1 MEEVILLLGGN
12 LGNRELA
19 LAQAMEKIEEQV
31 GEITAHSS
39 IYESEPWG
47 FEDKNQF
54 LNQAIKVNTEL
65 NPQQLLDKLLEIEQ
79 SLGRVRTGKLSA
91 RTIDLDILFYGNEK
105 INTVTL
111 TIPHPRISERLFTL
125 LPLAELMSSSALPVL
140 NNTAQQLIKQC
151 PDKSKIHLWNFKNN
165 PYKGVINF
173 SDY

>member
-54 LNQAIKVNTEL
+54 LNQAITVNTQLSPE
-65 NPQQLLDKLLEIEQ
+65 QLLSTLLEIEQ

-91 RTIDLDILFYGNEK
+91 RTIDLDILFYGNEQ
-105 INTVTL
+105 INIETL
-111 TIPHPRISERLFTL
+111 TIPHPRIIERLFTL
-125 LPLAELMSSSALPVL
+125 LPLAEITGNRPLPVL
-140 NNTAQQLIKQC
+140 NTTAQELIKYC
-151 PDKSKIHLWNFKNN
+151 PDKSEIHVWNHKNTL
-165 PYKGVINF
+165 
-173 SDY
+173 

>member
-1 MEEVILLLGGN
+1 MEEAILLLGGN
-12 LGNRELA
+12 LGNRELV
-19 LAQAMEKIEEQV
+19 LAQAMEKIEEYI

-54 LNQAIKVNTEL
+54 LNQAIKVNTQL

-91 RTIDLDILFYGNEK
+91 RTIDLDILFYGNQK
-105 INTVTL
+105 ITTETL

-125 LPLAELMSSSALPVL
+125 LPLAEIMGNSQLPVL
-140 NNTAQQLIKQC
+140 KNTAQELIQVC
-151 PDKSKIHLWNFKNN
+151 QDRSKIHIWN
-165 PYKGVINF
+165 YKDNL
-173 SDY
+173 

>member
-1 MEEVILLLGGN
+1 MEEAILLLGGN

-19 LAQAMEKIEEQV
+19 LAQAMEKIEEHV

-65 NPQQLLDKLLEIEQ
+65 SPEQLLSTLLEIEQ

-91 RTIDLDILFYGNEK
+91 RTIDLDILFYGAKEIK
-105 INTVTL
+105 TDTL
-111 TIPHPRISERLFTL
+111 IIPHPRISERLFTL
-125 LPLAELMSSSALPVL
+125 LPLAEITGNSNLPKFNTSS
-140 NNTAQQLIKQC
+140 QELIKSC
-151 PDKSKIHLWNFKNN
+151 LDKSKIHFWNFKDNT
-165 PYKGVINF
+165 
-173 SDY
+173 

>member
-1 MEEVILLLGGN
+1 MEEAILLLGGN

-19 LAQAMEKIEEQV
+19 LAQAMEKIEAHV
-31 GEITAHSS
+31 GEITSNSS

-91 RTIDLDILFYGNEK
+91 RTIDIDILFYGNQK
-105 INTVTL
+105 ITTETL

-125 LPLAELMSSSALPVL
+125 LPLAELVENDILPALNISA
-140 NNTAQQLIKQC
+140 QELIKAC
-151 PDKSKIHLWNFKNN
+151 SDKSKIYIWNFKNN
-165 PYKGVINF
+165 I
-173 SDY
+173 

>member
-1 MEEVILLLGGN
+1 MEEAILLLGGN
-12 LGNRELA
+12 LGNRELV
-19 LAQAMEKIEEQV
+19 LAQAMEKIEEYI

-54 LNQAIKVNTEL
+54 LNQAIKVNTQL

-91 RTIDLDILFYGNEK
+91 RTIDLDILFYGNQK
-105 INTVTL
+105 ITTETL

-125 LPLAELMSSSALPVL
+125 LPLAETMGNSQLPVL
-140 NNTAQQLIKQC
+140 KNTAQELIQVC
-151 PDKSKIHLWNFKNN
+151 QDRSKIHIWN
-165 PYKGVINF
+165 YKDNL
-173 SDY
+173 

>member
-1 MEEVILLLGGN
+1 MEEAILLLGGN

-19 LAQAMEKIEEQV
+19 LAQAMEKVEELA

-47 FEDKNQF
+47 FEDKNRF

-65 NPQQLLDKLLEIEQ
+65 NPKQLLSTLLEIEQ
-79 SLGRVRTGKLSA
+79 SLGRVRTGQLSA

-105 INTVTL
+105 INTETL

-125 LPLAELMSSSALPVL
+125 LPLAEVTDNKPLPVL
-140 NNTAQQLIKQC
+140 KTTAQELIKNC
-151 PDKSKIHLWNFKNN
+151 PDKSEILRWN
-165 PYKGVINF
+165 YK
-173 SDY
+173 STL

>member
-1 MEEVILLLGGN
+1 MEEAILLLGGN

-19 LAQAMEKIEEQV
+19 LAQAMEKIEAHV

-91 RTIDLDILFYGNEK
+91 RTIDIDILFYGNQK
-105 INTVTL
+105 ITTETL

-125 LPLAELMSSSALPVL
+125 LPLAELVENDILPALNISA
-140 NNTAQQLIKQC
+140 QELIKAC
-151 PDKSKIHLWNFKNN
+151 SDKSKIYIWNFKNN
-165 PYKGVINF
+165 I
-173 SDY
+173 

>member
-1 MEEVILLLGGN
+1 MEEAILLLGGN

-19 LAQAMEKIEEQV
+19 LAQAMKKIEERV

-65 NPQQLLDKLLEIEQ
+65 NPQQLLEQLLKIEQ
-79 SLGRVRTGKLSA
+79 SLGRVRTGKVSA

-105 INTVTL
+105 INTDTL
-111 TIPHPRISERLFTL
+111 TIPHPRIHERLFAL
-125 LPLAELMSSSALPVL
+125 LPLAEITSNTNLPVL
-140 NNTAQQLIKQC
+140 KNTTEELIKVCQ
-151 PDKSKIHLWNFKNN
+151 DKSKITIFNFKR
-165 PYKGVINF
+165 
-173 SDY
+173 

>member
-1 MEEVILLLGGN
+1 MEEAILLLGGN

-19 LAQAMEKIEEQV
+19 LAQAMEKIEAHV

-65 NPQQLLDKLLEIEQ
+65 NPQQLLSTLLDIEQ
-79 SLGRVRTGKLSA
+79 SLGRIRTGKLSA
-91 RTIDLDILFYGNEK
+91 RIIDLDILFYGNQK
-105 INTVTL
+105 ITTETL

-125 LPLAELMSSSALPVL
+125 LPLAELLRNDILPVL
-140 NNTAQQLIKQC
+140 NISAQELIKAC
-151 PDKSKIHLWNFKNN
+151 SDKSKIHIWNFKN
-165 PYKGVINF
+165 KL
-173 SDY
+173 